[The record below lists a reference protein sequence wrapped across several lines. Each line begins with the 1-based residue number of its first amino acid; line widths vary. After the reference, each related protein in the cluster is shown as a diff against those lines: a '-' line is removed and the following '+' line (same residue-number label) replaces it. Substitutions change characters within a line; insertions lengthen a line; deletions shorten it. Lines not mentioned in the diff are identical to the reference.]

1 MLAILLLATLIVA
14 FIAGIVALA
23 MPCCFTVLLPSYM
36 AKSFDTVSGR
46 VGMTALFGAGI
57 ATVLLPIAMGAWE
70 LSTFLSANHALLFVA
85 GGSFMIVLGLLTL
98 WGVPLLPMST
108 GRGVNLQR
116 KDAPSVYAL
125 GLFSG
130 VASSCCAPVLAGVL
144 VLTILSGSWLPA
156 LLVGLAYVAG
166 MVFPLFVISVF
177 WDRRAGRVPGVL
189 HGRMVNFRVLRW
201 EVDIHSSKLVAGTL
215 FILMGVVT
223 VGLGLVDRMLL
234 VPGSSLFGI
243 YETALERAL
252 LAALGDPLVI
262 TLAITSLAIA
272 VITTTILLG
281 RRRRR
286 VMAHIDE
293 AGTGDE
299 SGPADDGASPD
310 VSTDPPAHPE
320 MPMGPSAGP
329 TKGTGT

>member
-36 AKSFDTVSGR
+36 AKSFDTASGR
-46 VGMTALFGAGI
+46 AGMTALFGAGI

-98 WGVPLLPMST
+98 WGVPILPMSA
-108 GRGVNLQR
+108 GRGVSLQR

-125 GLFSG
+125 GVFSG

-166 MVFPLFVISVF
+166 MVFPLLVISVL
-177 WDRRAGRVPGVL
+177 WDRRAGRVPGVFR
-189 HGRMVNFRVLRW
+189 GRMVNFRILRW

-215 FILMGVVT
+215 FVLMGVVT
-223 VGLGLVDRMLL
+223 VGLGLVGRMLL

-243 YETALERAL
+243 YETALERGL
-252 LAALGDPLVI
+252 LAAFGDPLVI
-262 TLAITSLAIA
+262 ALVVASLTIAAIPI
-272 VITTTILLG
+272 TILLI
-281 RRRRR
+281 RRRAR
-286 VMAHIDE
+286 VSARIDE
-293 AGTGDE
+293 GDAGDDPE
-299 SGPADDGASPD
+299 LEDDGASAD
-310 VSTDPPAHPE
+310 ESAGSQADSG
-320 MPMGPSAGP
+320 MPIRPSAGP